1 MLLPEG
7 PVLHSF
13 TKHYK
18 LYPSQCHSAD
28 IAPQNL
34 YKVTQTVSQKQE
46 PMAKE
51 GHGKCPYNEG
61 KLCKTQ
67 NQCMSLDR
75 SV

>member
-34 YKVTQTVSQKQE
+34 YKVTQTVSQKQD
-46 PMAKE
+46 PWQKKAMANVHIMRENCVRLKI
-51 GHGKCPYNEG
+51 
-61 KLCKTQ
+61 
-67 NQCMSLDR
+67 